1 VKKHKDTFVKVP
13 IWFAVEAAKATSTVR
28 ALVWIELL
36 HSSWKARSAT
46 VSLPNGRLQRHGVS
60 REVKRRVL
68 QELVAAGLITV
79 ERRQGKATLV
89 TLVML

>member
-1 VKKHKDTFVKVP
+1 MNKRKDAFVKVP
-13 IWFAVEAAKATSTVR
+13 LWFAVEAAKATNTAR

-36 HSSWKARSAT
+36 HATWKAGGAT
-46 VSLPNGRLQRHGVS
+46 ISLPNGRLQRHGVS
-60 REVKRRVL
+60 REVRRRVL
-68 QELVAAGLITV
+68 RELAAAGLITV